1 MQIVWSEE
9 IKEALERVCTYAHKY
24 RVDVTITFGA
34 DGDAELRVEPTYWD
48 KDEPQTE
55 RNNDGSRSDE

>member
-9 IKEALERVCTYAHKY
+9 IKEALERICVYAHKY

-34 DGDAELRVEPTYWD
+34 DGEAELKVEPTYWD
-48 KDEPQTE
+48 KDTRE
-55 RNNDGSRSDE
+55 NNEID